1 VHYKEDIFF
10 ECSIRRVFFFFFF
23 FKSVLT
29 FAGVEEGR
37 GFSTF
42 LSIASPLRSIDSSAG
57 IVYEIILNFS
67 VQKHIMV

>member
-1 VHYKEDIFF
+1 VFYKKGVFF
-10 ECSIRRVFFFFFF
+10 FFFFFFFF